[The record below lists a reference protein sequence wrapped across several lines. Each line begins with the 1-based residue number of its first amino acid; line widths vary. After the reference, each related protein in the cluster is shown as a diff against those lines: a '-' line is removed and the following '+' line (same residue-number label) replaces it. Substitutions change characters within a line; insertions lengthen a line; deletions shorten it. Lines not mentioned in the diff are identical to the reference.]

1 MNFEDDIPTITTTEL
16 EALLLDKPQIID
28 VREDFEFAE
37 GHIPGAINVPLD
49 EIDQYEL
56 EGQVYIICRSGRRS
70 AQAADILFEKGKDVV
85 DVYGGMLSWQGS
97 TVTGS

>member
-16 EALLLDKPQIID
+16 DLLLAQKPQIID
-28 VREDFEFAE
+28 VREDDEFAE
-37 GHIPGAINVPLD
+37 GHIPGAINIPLD
-49 EIDQYEL
+49 EVDDYEL
-56 EGQVYIICRSGRRS
+56 TGKAYIICRSGRRS
-70 AQAADILFEKGKDVV
+70 AQAADILFEKGYDVV

>member
-16 EALLLDKPQIID
+16 EALLPDKPQIID

-56 EGQVYIICRSGRRS
+56 EGQAYIICRSGRRS